1 MQVNSPSML
10 STVKKIKKQVG
21 LSVPPSV
28 GMREA
33 LQWMLLARIS
43 VLFLVLFT
51 ALTKNVVIKSN
62 LNDSS
67 LREGLFLLCC
77 SFLITFVQAVFL
89 ESLII
94 NWGWVALQIV
104 VDATLTSLWIFW
116 GQSGDNVFPLF
127 YLIQILIVSLTFYR
141 RGAFFSTF
149 MAVVSFGI
157 VTFTKSQSEP
167 GAFFLWSIYS
177 AIFVL
182 LGWVGG
188 FLSEELKRTS
198 EILRKKTA
206 EVEKLTDLQERI
218 ISEIPTGLLTV
229 DNEMNL
235 NFINPA
241 AEHILGVLA
250 RDSVGKPLS
259 QVSADL
265 MPFFIQ
271 IEAEEMPQEEDL
283 GNGNELSPARETSVS
298 ATGSEFHRSVFL
310 KAKSEAGR
318 QARLQQTVE
327 VGKGL
332 NKQTLR
338 GDVAEIDIEAGIGRL
353 LKTEA
358 KGGRVLLFQDVTKII
373 HLEEKLK
380 QHEKLAA
387 VGQLAAGIAH
397 EIRNPLASMSA
408 SIEMLNSSQ
417 EWTDPD
423 NKKLMEITLKE
434 IDRLNG
440 LISEFLDFVKPETL
454 KVVAT
459 SLDQILME
467 IITVANELRE
477 IKNVAKIQ
485 TKLTPCKALANSEK
499 IKQVVWNLILNAAQA
514 IPEQGIIELGCEPVS
529 GQRVKWW
536 VSDTGQGMTD
546 EVLAHIYEP
555 FFTTKAKGTGL
566 GLPTAYKIIEAH
578 HGEIRVSSNLGK
590 GTCFEIFL
598 PRA

>member
-1 MQVNSPSML
+1 ML